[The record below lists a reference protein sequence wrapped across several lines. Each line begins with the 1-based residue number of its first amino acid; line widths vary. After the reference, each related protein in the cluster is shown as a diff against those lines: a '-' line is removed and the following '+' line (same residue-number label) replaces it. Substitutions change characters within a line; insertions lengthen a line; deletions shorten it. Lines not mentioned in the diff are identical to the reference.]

1 MRDYPA
7 WHSQY
12 DDPTSSL
19 AQRLAIVQR
28 RLRQLL
34 AEAPSGPVRVISMCA
49 GQGRDVIGVLSN
61 HPRRADV
68 RALLVEVDPG
78 IVEFARAS
86 AARAGLSQIDIVE
99 GDAASSDIYMRSIP
113 ADIVL
118 ACGVLGNVSD
128 AEVANTVRNLSMLCR
143 PGAAVIWT
151 RHRLEPDLTPKIRQW
166 FVESGFEELSFDAPD
181 NPGRS
186 GIGTARLVAAPVPFQ
201 PAFRFFS
208 TFTR

>member
-1 MRDYPA
+1 M
-7 WHSQY
+7 S
-12 DDPTSSL
+12 
-19 AQRLAIVQR
+19 
-28 RLRQLL
+28 
-34 AEAPSGPVRVISMCA
+34 
-49 GQGRDVIGVLSN
+49 
-61 HPRRADV
+61 
-68 RALLVEVDPG
+68 ALLVELDRG

-86 AARAGLSQIDIVE
+86 AARAGLSQIDVVE

-113 ADIVL
+113 ADIALV
-118 ACGVLGNVSD
+118 CGVLGNIPD
-128 AEVANTVRNLSMLCR
+128 DEVANTVRNLSMLCR
-143 PGAAVIWT
+143 RGAGVIWT
-151 RHRLEPDLTPKIRQW
+151 RHRIEPDLTPQIRQW